1 MGAWSTPSVKAGQ
14 QARSM
19 RAYRDGS
26 TRPPFVP
33 PKNWMDFAA
42 CPTNQRTVPSLLIF
56 CSRKKEKKMRVG
68 FLSAAVSW
76 CCFISSV
83 ASLLPVLSSALLLLD
98 QMNDQQPAS
107 RSQTNVVRRWI
118 PCSTSTARPNEENSA
133 SGESEGSTHKKM
145 RGK

>member
-1 MGAWSTPSVKAGQ
+1 
-14 QARSM
+14 
-19 RAYRDGS
+19 
-26 TRPPFVP
+26 
-33 PKNWMDFAA
+33 
-42 CPTNQRTVPSLLIF
+42 
-56 CSRKKEKKMRVG
+56 MRVG
-68 FLSAAVSW
+68 FVSAAVSW